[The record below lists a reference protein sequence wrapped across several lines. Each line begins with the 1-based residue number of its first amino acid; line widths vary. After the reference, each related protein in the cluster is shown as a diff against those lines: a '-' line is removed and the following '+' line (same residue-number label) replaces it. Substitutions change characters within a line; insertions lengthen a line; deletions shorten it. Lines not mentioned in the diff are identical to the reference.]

1 MAMPLSIVGNNF
13 TLAWEERAKERVIVR
28 IQRLCI
34 EREIS
39 LAGVQDLFDSADSDQ
54 TGMLGYLEFCAFL
67 RKLGLDLPPSQMRHM
82 FRMFDEASN
91 GATRRA
97 RTHRGRLH
105 CTPPARPP
113 PRSRPPPTPPR
124 LRRDHPLRVLPPRL
138 PRSRRRAPREGG
150 ADRLDTHGTPR
161 LLSDAESNSAKS
173 KRSKRKT
180 GKDDAEVG
188 TPPRRPAH
196 PAQPARPV
204 TRAAKSASLPCGRLR
219 PRRRRRYK
227 NAVQGAR
234 RPMQSNVGCPCSA
247 TSRGTSSRRERSS
260 SATLRSAKGRSS

>member
-91 GATRRA
+91 GAMGRTSDPPRA
-97 RTHRGRLH
+97 ALH
-105 CTPPARPP
+105 ASCTSPAHLLLACSPTTLPPP
-113 PRSRPPPTPPR
+113 PRSQ
-124 LRRDHPLRVLPPRL
+124 
-138 PRSRRRAPREGG
+138 A
-150 ADRLDTHGTPR
+150 
-161 LLSDAESNSAKS
+161 
-173 KRSKRKT
+173 
-180 GKDDAEVG
+180 
-188 TPPRRPAH
+188 
-196 PAQPARPV
+196 
-204 TRAAKSASLPCGRLR
+204 
-219 PRRRRRYK
+219 
-227 NAVQGAR
+227 
-234 RPMQSNVGCPCSA
+234 
-247 TSRGTSSRRERSS
+247 
-260 SATLRSAKGRSS
+260 

>member
-1 MAMPLSIVGNNF
+1 MIVTFTTVGYGDTSPTTISGKCITIVAMLVGVVFMAMPLSIVGNNF

-97 RTHRGRLH
+97 SDPPRAALH
-105 CTPPARPP
+105 ASCTSPAHLLLACSPTTLPPP
-113 PRSRPPPTPPR
+113 PRSQ
-124 LRRDHPLRVLPPRL
+124 
-138 PRSRRRAPREGG
+138 A
-150 ADRLDTHGTPR
+150 
-161 LLSDAESNSAKS
+161 
-173 KRSKRKT
+173 
-180 GKDDAEVG
+180 
-188 TPPRRPAH
+188 
-196 PAQPARPV
+196 
-204 TRAAKSASLPCGRLR
+204 
-219 PRRRRRYK
+219 
-227 NAVQGAR
+227 
-234 RPMQSNVGCPCSA
+234 
-247 TSRGTSSRRERSS
+247 
-260 SATLRSAKGRSS
+260 